1 MADQSSERW
10 PAQYPAPKLQYR
22 VATQFNPAVR
32 AANADRERTV
42 DVLKTGF
49 TEGRLTQDEYN
60 DRMGR
65 AYEART
71 YGELAALTADLPVG
85 QILPT
90 PPLAPN
96 AWAPPAWAPPIWVP
110 PGPPAGRLG
119 KANPTAIASLILG
132 LLVPLFAVTAIP
144 AVICGH
150 RARAEIKRTGEH
162 GSSMAA
168 VGLVLGYLGI
178 IATVLFVISAVR

>member
-1 MADQSSERW
+1 VADQSSERW

-22 VATQFNPAVR
+22 VATQFNPAIR

-42 DVLKTGF
+42 EVLKAGF

-85 QILPT
+85 EILPA

-96 AWAPPAWAPPIWVP
+96 AWAPPAWVP
-110 PGPPAGRLG
+110 PGPPASQAG

-150 RARAEIKRTGEH
+150 RARADIKRTGEH
-162 GSSMAA
+162 GASMAA